1 MNKTEL
7 KDIFKDCKKFL
18 ENDGLKTQDVQ
29 LPQINWVLLLKVL
42 DYFEEERSLLDK
54 DYVEAIPKP
63 YRWKDWAG
71 VGDKGINGE
80 KLIIFVNFDLF
91 PALAKLSSKK
101 GAEARIIIASA
112 FRDFKN
118 GVKDGIILR
127 QIINK
132 IEKIKFN
139 EKTTLE
145 SLAEAYKEELTEW
158 VNEAENNAYFFT
170 PRPICQFIVSKL
182 KPNFKKNEKV
192 FDPASGLGGFLIES
206 YNFMK
211 KDAKQTS
218 DFKKLHFESLRG
230 QEKNPEFYLS
240 GVLNLML
247 QGISIPNVLNV
258 NSLAR
263 ITKEIPP
270 EGEYEIIM
278 TNPSYN
284 EPEAD
289 EIQESLPY
297 ELKTKDSALHFLFLV
312 MEELKDKGR
321 AAIILPNGPLFG
333 GGKSAKIKQRL
344 LENFNLHTIV
354 RLPESIFA
362 PRTGIETNILFFDK
376 GTPTKDI
383 WYYNMPMPERLE
395 DIKRKK
401 RTYAKTKPPIIE
413 DFKELSKWFDNK
425 IENDYAW
432 KVNVSDIIVKNDDKI
447 EINLDQKDPKEA
459 QTTVEVSPHD
469 LIKQILEDERKTLS
483 LLEDVEKLIQKEIPK

>member
-1 MNKTEL
+1 MDKTEL
-7 KDIFKDCKKFL
+7 KDIFKDCKRLLK
-18 ENDGLKTQDVQ
+18 NDGLKTSDLQ
-29 LPQINWVLLLKVL
+29 LPQISWILLLKVL
-42 DYFEEERSLLDK
+42 DHFEEERSLLDK
-54 DYVEAIPKP
+54 GYVLAIPKP
-63 YRWKDWAG
+63 YGWKDWAG

-80 KLIIFVNFDLF
+80 KLLKFVNFELF
-91 PALAKLSSKK
+91 SELAKLPAKK
-101 GAEARIIIASA
+101 GAEPRVVISSA

-132 IEKIKFN
+132 IEKIKLN
-139 EKTTLE
+139 QKGTLAA
-145 SLAEAYKEELTEW
+145 LADAYKEELTNW
-158 VNEAENNAYFFT
+158 LNEAVNNAYFFT

-206 YNFMK
+206 YNYMK
-211 KDAKQTS
+211 KDAKQNV
-218 DFKKLHFESLRG
+218 DFKKLHFESLKG
-230 QEKNPEFYLS
+230 QEKNPEFYLC

-247 QGISIPNVLNV
+247 QGVKIPNVLNV

-263 ITKEIPP
+263 PTKEIPP

-297 ELKTKDSALHFLFLV
+297 ELKSKDSALHFLFLV
-312 MEELKDKGR
+312 MEELKEKGR
-321 AAIILPNGPLFG
+321 AAIILPNGPLFA
-333 GGKSAKIKQRL
+333 GGKAAKIKQRL
-344 LENFNLHTIV
+344 VENFNLHTIV

-376 GTPTKDI
+376 GNPTKEI

-395 DIKRKK
+395 NKEKK
-401 RTYAKTKPPIIE
+401 KISYSKTKPPIIE
-413 DFKELSKWFDNK
+413 DFKELSEWFDNK
-425 IENDYAW
+425 VVNGYAW
-432 KVNVSDIIVKNDDKI
+432 KVKVSDIIVKNDDKI
-447 EINLDQKDPKEA
+447 EINLDQRNPDDTEI
-459 QTTVEVSPHD
+459 TVDLSPHE
-469 LIKQILEDERKTLS
+469 LIKQILDDERKTLI
-483 LLEDVEKLIQKEIPK
+483 LLEDVEKLILKEIPK